1 MVVYNFFY
9 LLWKFIRISK
19 EVFII
24 RRYLQCDFS
33 EFWKKSESYYPAMSH
48 FDINKQSENLIL
60 VLQNLVYNYRY
71 IPTTG
76 IYRYTGR
83 STCRGPRNSFLWLS
97 VGAKMTKSQIAIH
110 CSSLCSILSKMIFFY
125 HFKHFNRNDAAVTG
139 AVSRSFHLLSKM

>member
-1 MVVYNFFY
+1 
-9 LLWKFIRISK
+9 
-19 EVFII
+19 
-24 RRYLQCDFS
+24 
-33 EFWKKSESYYPAMSH
+33 MSH

-60 VLQNLVYNYRY
+60 VLQNLVYNNRY

-110 CSSLCSILSKMIFFY
+110 CSSLCSILSKMNFFY

-139 AVSRSFHLLSKM
+139 AVSRSFHLLSKMQKIFHWSCKIKIRSSLNCLRLDMHSSIISMHLKIACKVCKS